1 MCLAATSAS
10 TTSTTLTSAS
20 DISSTKQS
28 TELGSSTTNSGES
41 ESTTSSAGA
50 SEITTA
56 GGQTGG
62 ELTTSNG
69 ETSESTTTLGA
80 TSEINTSEQSTGWEF
95 TTTGAGA
102 SGSTTTLAGT
112 SEITTAEGQ
121 TGGELTTS
129 NSGTSESTTTLGAT
143 TEITSSE
150 QSTGWELTTSNS
162 GTTETTT
169 EGDITGEI
177 TITGEST
184 SESTTTLGGTGEIII
199 TGESTSPTTT
209 TVGSTQGSTGS
220 TETPSGVFIVVK
232 TGLFSSVD
240 TWKGGQIPT
249 GNCSIVIPAGFTL
262 TFEGEILDIEV
273 TTLTIA
279 GSFIISSTAG
289 FTFQYVINI
298 IIEDGGTF
306 EDQTS
311 THILYFFAGSL
322 CTFYSKASFVGSATI
337 IYQFTALPATN
348 NLGSNF
354 TLGASFTGAFT
365 FGILFSGEIQ
375 FFSSVTFI
383 VGISGSFSVGGTWL
397 GGIAPTADICSLV
410 GGCGLYIPSGCS
422 LLTASLNGRL
432 EINFIFITVA
442 EGGTFELG
450 ELSWAGGFRFL
461 FDFTF
466 NIYGTLSFA
475 SSSGGS
481 IYLPFGCV
489 FNFFAE
495 AHFQSS
501 IQITLM
507 TFDVKLGDVEGIFVI
522 NLSTS
527 FVGPYYISISFNGQI
542 TLSSQRKYQK
552 QVYFSKV

>member
-1 MCLAATSAS
+1 MYHFQVHFISQFHYLVPSVQVPQVRNYESFKFLCYFNIQFYFVAPGEIVPDTATTVAAGTAAPETEAPAATTAAPATEV
-10 TTSTTLTSAS
+10 TTAPTAAPATEGTAATTAAPATEGTAATTAAPATEVTSA
-20 DISSTKQS
+20 
-28 TELGSSTTNSGES
+28 TTVAPE
-41 ESTTSSAGA
+41 
-50 SEITTA
+50 
-56 GGQTGG
+56 
-62 ELTTSNG
+62 
-69 ETSESTTTLGA
+69 
-80 TSEINTSEQSTGWEF
+80 
-95 TTTGAGA
+95 
-102 SGSTTTLAGT
+102 
-112 SEITTAEGQ
+112 
-121 TGGELTTS
+121 
-129 NSGTSESTTTLGAT
+129 
-143 TEITSSE
+143 
-150 QSTGWELTTSNS
+150 
-162 GTTETTT
+162 TETTSATTVALET
-169 EGDITGEI
+169 E
-177 TITGEST
+177 
-184 SESTTTLGGTGEIII
+184 TTAATTVAPE
-199 TGESTSPTTT
+199 TKTTATT
-209 TVGSTQGSTGS
+209 TVAPETEGTTAATTAPETEATTAAVASTVFTVIK
-220 TETPSGVFIVVK
+220 SGDFNDV
-232 TGLFSSVD
+232 SV
-240 TWKGGQIPT
+240 WASGQIPF
-249 GNCSIVIPAGFTL
+249 GKCSIVIPTGFTL
-262 TFEGEILDIEV
+262 TFTGEILDIEV